1 MFRVVSHEKACIVGN
16 EVIADFEVFARGF
29 DARLPSY
36 AVDHQPCT
44 QVLVPPLHQCLKRE
58 ALEQV
63 VDMGILKMPC
73 PPPFFLCRARRGC
86 HRQDHH

>member
-44 QVLVPPLHQCLKRE
+44 KVLVPAFHKRLKRKPLEE
-58 ALEQV
+58 A
-63 VDMGILKMPC
+63 VDMGI
-73 PPPFFLCRARRGC
+73 F
-86 HRQDHH
+86 